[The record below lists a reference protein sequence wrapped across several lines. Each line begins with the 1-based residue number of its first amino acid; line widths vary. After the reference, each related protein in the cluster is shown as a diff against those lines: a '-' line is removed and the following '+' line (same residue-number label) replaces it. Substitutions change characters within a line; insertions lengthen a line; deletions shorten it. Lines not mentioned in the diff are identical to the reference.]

1 MRKQIVLLA
10 VIIASLTSTNAQI
23 SVSIPAGFSTLGAPT
38 AGINIQAGIRRLRI
52 AAGMDNHFSKDIM
65 KGNLVWA
72 RMGAGFR
79 ISDLNSME
87 ITAGAG
93 QFRRSTDQKN
103 LNEGLAVVNVQY
115 VHQMELHPEASV
127 FASITGTQKF
137 AMFTGGL
144 RLTFIRRSDGCPS
157 SRVR

>member
-1 MRKQIVLLA
+1 MKKTIILLA
-10 VIIASLTSTNAQI
+10 ITIALLTSANSQI
-23 SVSIPAGFSTLGAPT
+23 SVSIPVGISTLGAPT
-38 AGINIQAGIRRLRI
+38 AGVNVQAAIKSLRV
-52 AAGMDNHFSKDIM
+52 AAGFDNHFSKDLM

-103 LNEGLAVVNVQY
+103 LNQRLAVVNAQY
-115 VHQMELHPEASV
+115 VHTMKNHPEASA

-137 AMFTGGL
+137 VMFTGGL
-144 RLTFIRRSDGCPS
+144 RLTFLKRSSGCPS
-157 SRVR
+157 SRFR